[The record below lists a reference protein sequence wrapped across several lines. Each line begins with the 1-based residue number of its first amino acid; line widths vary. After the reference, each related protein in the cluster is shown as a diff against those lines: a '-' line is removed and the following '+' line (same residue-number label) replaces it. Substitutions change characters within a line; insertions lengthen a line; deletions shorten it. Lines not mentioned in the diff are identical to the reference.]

1 MMVLITGGSKC
12 GKSSMAERLL
22 QQFDGNKY
30 YLATMEPFGE
40 EGKLVVDRHRQMR
53 AGKGFQTIE
62 QYTQIHQAEV
72 KPGSGVLLEC
82 VGNLCANEMFSPA
95 GQNREGDV
103 VQRMLTDIR
112 QLAQICQ
119 LLVLVTNQVGADGI
133 QYTESTTAYIRN
145 LGELNWLLAE
155 EADLVIEM
163 VYGIPVVWK
172 GKI

>member
-82 VGNLCANEMFSPA
+82 VCAPMKCSLLRDRTEKEMWYSA
-95 GQNREGDV
+95 CS
-103 VQRMLTDIR
+103 
-112 QLAQICQ
+112 QISGSWHKFASCW
-119 LLVLVTNQVGADGI
+119 
-133 QYTESTTAYIRN
+133 Y
-145 LGELNWLLAE
+145 
-155 EADLVIEM
+155 
-163 VYGIPVVWK
+163 
-172 GKI
+172 

>member
-1 MMVLITGGSKC
+1 
-12 GKSSMAERLL
+12 
-22 QQFDGNKY
+22 
-30 YLATMEPFGE
+30 
-40 EGKLVVDRHRQMR
+40 
-53 AGKGFQTIE
+53 
-62 QYTQIHQAEV
+62 
-72 KPGSGVLLEC
+72 
-82 VGNLCANEMFSPA
+82 
-95 GQNREGDV
+95 
-103 VQRMLTDIR
+103 MLTDIR